1 MMRYFTILLTM
12 VLISGTCLAQE
23 LAFTGNTPEHTSPL
37 FLKPSQPVQGMVAAP
52 RGLRMRNTGRALTIG
67 GGALALGGIILMNNA
82 DELYY
87 TSTSTPQGTV
97 EEGDPKGALGVLMTV
112 TGVGAM
118 IPGVIFWSK
127 GQKKYNRYLEQQ
139 SVSLNAGARGLSLR
153 YSF

>member
-1 MMRYFTILLTM
+1 MILLAM
-12 VLISGTCLAQE
+12 VLFSGTCLAQD
-23 LAFTGNTPEHTSPL
+23 LTFTGIAPEQTSPL
-37 FLKPSQPVQGMVAAP
+37 FLKQTQAVQPMAAAP

-67 GGALALGGIILMNNA
+67 GGVLALGGIILMNNA

-87 TSTSTPQGTV
+87 TSTSTSQGVV

-118 IPGVIFWSK
+118 VPGIIFWSK

-139 SVSLNAGARGLSLR
+139 SVSLNAGAKGLSLR

>member
-1 MMRYFTILLTM
+1 MQRFIILLAM

-23 LAFTGNTPEHTSPL
+23 LTLTGVTSEHVSPL
-37 FLKPSQPVQGMVAAP
+37 FLKQSQPVQGMVAAP

-87 TSTSTPQGTV
+87 STTSTQQGTV
-97 EEGDPKGALGVLMTV
+97 EEGDPKGALGVLMTI

-118 IPGVIFWSK
+118 VPGIIFWSK

-139 SVSLNAGARGLSLR
+139 RVSLNAGARGLSLR